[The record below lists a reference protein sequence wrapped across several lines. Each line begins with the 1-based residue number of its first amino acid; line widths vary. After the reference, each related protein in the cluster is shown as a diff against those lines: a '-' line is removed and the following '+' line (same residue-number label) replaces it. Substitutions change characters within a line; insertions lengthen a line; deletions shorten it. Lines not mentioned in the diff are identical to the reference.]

1 MTKHTKEN
9 DRLRKLVES
18 FPKLTVTVLGDL
30 VADEFVFGE
39 ISRVSREAPVLI
51 LKHRDR
57 KVVPGGGAN
66 AIYNL
71 ADLGVNVL
79 PVGVVGDDE
88 PGRLLLRAF
97 RHKRIP
103 VSGVLKD
110 KSYST
115 VTKTRILAGFA
126 HTAGQQVV
134 RLDREP
140 TEGPDSHLR
149 RELVLAAREYTRAS
163 DALLV
168 SDYGYGAATPTLLN
182 VIREKRGLD
191 NVLVTLDSRHRM
203 LEFSGVTAAT
213 PNESEVEEVLGIRIG
228 NDWERLLA
236 AGDQIA
242 VQMNLESLLITRGK
256 DGMVAFPRRHKPV
269 DLPIYGSDEVAD
281 VTGAGDTVI
290 ATFTA
295 SLAAGGTAEE
305 AAQLANYAGGIVVMK
320 RGTATVSQQ
329 ELLEALDKTTPVARE
344 HERVGTGLCP
354 VQAGRSP
361 ASTCESAPIKTR
373 TGSLTTS
380 FHRKIVSRDQLQQY
394 VANWRRAGDRITLAN
409 GCFDLL
415 HVGHVRY
422 LHAAREL
429 GGKLIVAVNTDAA
442 VRELKGEGRPAMPA
456 EERAEILASLAD
468 VDAVVVFPEKDVR
481 AIIREI
487 RPDFH
492 AKGTDYTAEN
502 VPERDEVEACGG
514 RDVIVGDPKNHS
526 ATEIISRLG
535 PRES

>member
-1 MTKHTKEN
+1 MTKHIKEN
-9 DRLRKLVES
+9 NRLRKIVES
-18 FPKLTVTVLGDL
+18 FPKLTVTVLADL

-88 PGRLLLRAF
+88 PGKQLLRAF

-110 KSYST
+110 KSYTT

-140 TEGPDSHLR
+140 TEGPDAHLR
-149 RELVLAAREYTRAS
+149 RELVLAAREYARAS

-182 VIREKRGLD
+182 VIREKRGIAK
-191 NVLVTLDSRHRM
+191 VPVTLDSRHRM
-203 LEFSGVTAAT
+203 LEFAGVTAAT

-228 NDWERLLA
+228 DDWERLLA

-242 VQMNLESLLITRGK
+242 GAMNLESLLITRGK
-256 DGMVAFPRRHKPV
+256 DGMVVFPRRHKPV
-269 DLPIYGSDEVAD
+269 DIPIHGSDEVAD
-281 VTGAGDTVI
+281 VTGAGDTVV

-295 SLAAGGTAEE
+295 ALAAGASAEE

-329 ELLEALDKTTPVARE
+329 ELLEALEKTPPVVRE
-344 HERVGTGLCP
+344 H
-354 VQAGRSP
+354 
-361 ASTCESAPIKTR
+361 
-373 TGSLTTS
+373 
-380 FHRKIVSRDQLQQY
+380 
-394 VANWRRAGDRITLAN
+394 
-409 GCFDLL
+409 
-415 HVGHVRY
+415 
-422 LHAAREL
+422 
-429 GGKLIVAVNTDAA
+429 
-442 VRELKGEGRPAMPA
+442 
-456 EERAEILASLAD
+456 
-468 VDAVVVFPEKDVR
+468 
-481 AIIREI
+481 
-487 RPDFH
+487 
-492 AKGTDYTAEN
+492 
-502 VPERDEVEACGG
+502 
-514 RDVIVGDPKNHS
+514 
-526 ATEIISRLG
+526 
-535 PRES
+535 